1 MSRPEP
7 SLVGLV
13 VAGHGEFATGLASA
27 VEVIIGPQPAFRAVA
42 LAEHDSPERFQV
54 YLVAAVEDV
63 DRGAGVLVLTDL
75 PGATPFSAAARVAHE
90 RPGVEVVSGAN
101 LPMLLEALTQR
112 DGQTLAA
119 TTTTAADAG
128 ALGIRRWAPPA

>member
-7 SLVGLV
+7 PSAGVV

-27 VEVIIGPQPAFRAVA
+27 VEVIIGPQAAFRAVA
-42 LAEHDSPERFQV
+42 LAEHDSPERFGV
-54 YLVAAVEDV
+54 YLLAAVEDV

-112 DGQTLAA
+112 DGQTLDA